1 MIHSIIGKYF
11 TMGPRYGLEY
21 NRNYVNAFAPD
32 PAFTDSIKFIPL
44 GKNHVRPIQLMDFNR
59 FMTQV
64 FDYPSWSSSI
74 NGAGIQRYKPNPVF
88 DVDDFDRGDSIN
100 QRISNQFK

>member
-44 GKNHVRPIQLMDFNR
+44 GKNHVRPI
-59 FMTQV
+59 
-64 FDYPSWSSSI
+64 
-74 NGAGIQRYKPNPVF
+74 
-88 DVDDFDRGDSIN
+88 
-100 QRISNQFK
+100 